1 MLPLSSGGGSFIG
14 TLNRKTGYADKK
26 EKGKREEVVKAMAAK
41 KRFGDMLVDAEI
53 LTEEQLK
60 RAVAEHRKAGLKL
73 GQYLSRQGLV
83 NENQIVDTLSQQL
96 KIEKYHPDQY
106 PLDMDLA
113 RMIPFETAQKL
124 QVAPLRKK
132 GRLLTVAM
140 TDPLDINTMDSI
152 EITTNSEVEPVV
164 CTEHEVT
171 QLINGL
177 YGQQS
182 GLSGVM
188 EGMEIEPQ
196 SEEEAA
202 QEKSAEE
209 VQVTSLQDMAG
220 EAPVVR
226 LVNSIFAQAIRERA
240 SDIHVSPQQ
249 NSMQVR
255 FRMDGKL
262 HEVPSPPKSL
272 ALPIIARIKILANMD
287 ITVSRIPQDGRFTL
301 KMDKREINVRVS
313 SIPTIHGENVVL
325 RLLDMSTGVYSLDR
339 LGMIRPDRDKIEKLI
354 RKAYGMILSTGPT
367 GSGKSTSLYSI
378 LNALNSTDTNI
389 ITIEDPVEY
398 RIDKIR
404 QVQLNRKAGM
414 TFASGLRS
422 ILRQDPD
429 IIMVGE
435 IRDSETAA
443 IAIQAA
449 QTGHRLLSTIHTNDA
464 AGAITRFIDMG
475 VEPFLIASALLVSF
489 AQRLVRTICPYC
501 EESYQP
507 SESALAAWGLDKAEN
522 PNFKRGKGCYQCMN
536 TGYKGRTG
544 IFEVLVND
552 EMVQELILKRKSSQ
566 EITRIAVAEGKL
578 RTLKEDAASKVLQGI
593 TTLEEAASSVMV

>member
-1 MLPLSSGGGSFIG
+1 
-14 TLNRKTGYADKK
+14 
-26 EKGKREEVVKAMAAK
+26 MAAK
-41 KRFGDMLVDAEI
+41 KRLGEMLVEAGI
-53 LTEEQLK
+53 LTEEQLR

-152 EITTNSEVEPVV
+152 EIMTNSEVEPVV
-164 CTEHEVT
+164 CTEREVN

-182 GLSGVM
+182 GLSGAM

-226 LVNSIFAQAIRERA
+226 LVNSIFAQAIREKA

-272 ALPIIARIKILANMD
+272 ALPITARIKILANMD

-313 SIPTIHGENVVL
+313 SMPTIHGENVVL
-325 RLLDMSTGVYSLDR
+325 RLLDMSSGVYSLDR
-339 LGMIRPDRDKIEKLI
+339 LGMIRPDRDKIEKMI

-389 ITIEDPVEY
+389 ITLEDPVEY
-398 RIDKIR
+398 RIDNIR

-507 SESALAAWGLDKAEN
+507 SEAALAAWGLDKAEN

-552 EMVQELILKRKSSQ
+552 EMIQEMILKRKSSQ
-566 EITRIAVAEGKL
+566 EITRVAVAERKL

-593 TTLEEAASSVMV
+593 TTMEEAASSVMV